1 MSTVPGERA
10 KKQGKRSR
18 IVVNVEDK
26 PPVPDGRGAGV
37 ERWQGVFRA
46 RRVQGRRRRV
56 LSAAA
61 LALAGVVLVL
71 CLGGYWWWQSFK
83 SSPAYTLA
91 LAVEA
96 AERDD
101 REAFEA
107 LVDVEG
113 VSRSV
118 VPQVIER
125 VRGGGD
131 NSALNIPPQVRR
143 QIAQNAQVW
152 LPGVREQVRDVL
164 MGETKRLAEQSGARG
179 YPFFVRALAL
189 SRLGESKPPEG
200 EGNAPATANVT
211 YKVNERPVE
220 FGLKSSDVEGQPN
233 WKIVSVKSDELATR
247 VAERVAKTFPMM
259 GR

>member
-10 KKQGKRSR
+10 KKDKRRSR
-18 IVVNVEDK
+18 IVVNVEPR
-26 PPVPDGRGAGV
+26 PPEDRGAAV
-37 ERWQGVFRA
+37 KRWRGAFRT

-56 LSAAA
+56 LSVAA
-61 LALAGVVLVL
+61 LALAAVALVL
-71 CLGGYWWWQSFK
+71 FAGGYWWWQSFK
-83 SSPAYTLA
+83 SSPSYTLA
-91 LAVEA
+91 LALDA

-101 REAFEA
+101 RPAFEA
-107 LVDVEG
+107 LVDVGE

-125 VRGGGD
+125 VRGGD
-131 NSALNIPPQVRR
+131 NSLNISPQVRR

-152 LPGVREQVRDVL
+152 LPGVREGVREVL
-164 MGETKRLAEQSGARG
+164 MSETKRLAEQSGARG
-179 YPFFVRALAL
+179 FPFFVRALAL
-189 SRLGESKPPEG
+189 SRLGESVTQEG
-200 EGNAPATANVT
+200 EGNATATANVT

-220 FGLKSSDVEGQPN
+220 FGLKGSDVEGQRN
-233 WKIVSVKSDELATR
+233 WKVVSAKSDELAAR

>member
-10 KKQGKRSR
+10 KKGKRSR
-18 IVVNVEDK
+18 IVVNVEPRPTEDK
-26 PPVPDGRGAGV
+26 GAAV
-37 ERWQGVFRA
+37 ERWRGVFRS

-56 LSAAA
+56 LSVVA
-61 LALAGVVLVL
+61 LALAAVVLVL
-71 CLGGYWWWQSFK
+71 FAGGYWWWQSFK

-91 LAVEA
+91 LVLDA

-101 REAFEA
+101 QPAFEA
-107 LVDVEG
+107 LVDMEG

-125 VRGGGD
+125 VRVGD
-131 NSALNIPPQVRR
+131 NSLNISPQVRR

-152 LPGVREQVRDVL
+152 LPGVREQVREVL
-164 MGETKRLAEQSGARG
+164 MSETKRLAEQSGARKF
-179 YPFFVRALAL
+179 PFFVRALAL
-189 SRLGESKPPEG
+189 SRLGESKTQEG
-200 EGNAPATANVT
+200 VGDATATANVT

-220 FGLKSSDVEGQPN
+220 FGLRGSDVEGQPN
-233 WKIVSVKSDELATR
+233 WKVVSAKSDDLAAR
-247 VAERVAKTFPMM
+247 VAEQVAKTFPMM

>member
-1 MSTVPGERA
+1 MSTVPGDRA
-10 KKQGKRSR
+10 KKGKRSR
-18 IVVNVEDK
+18 IVVNVEPK
-26 PPVPDGRGAGV
+26 PPEDRTAGV
-37 ERWQGVFRA
+37 KRWQGTFRA
-46 RRVQGRRRRV
+46 RRTGGRRRR
-56 LSAAA
+56 A
-61 LALAGVVLVL
+61 LVVALIPFAVILLLVFGV
-71 CLGGYWWWQSFK
+71 GYWWWQSFK

-91 LAVEA
+91 LMVDA

-101 REAFEA
+101 RQEFER

-125 VRGGGD
+125 VRGGD
-131 NSALNIPPQVRR
+131 NALDIAPQVRR

-164 MGETKRLAEQSGARG
+164 MTQTKGLAERVGARK

-189 SRLGESKPPEG
+189 SRLGETKTQGTGSARG
-200 EGNAPATANVT
+200 DGTASVT
-211 YKVNERPVE
+211 YQINERPVE
-220 FGLKSSDVEGQPN
+220 FGLREADGVEGLPD
-233 WKIVSVKSDELATR
+233 WKIVSLKSDDLATR
-247 VAERVAKTFPMM
+247 VAEQVAKKFPMT

>member
-1 MSTVPGERA
+1 MSTVPGDRA
-10 KKQGKRSR
+10 KKGKRSR
-18 IVVNVEDK
+18 IVVNIE
-26 PPVPDGRGAGV
+26 PPPPPDRSAAVGRW
-37 ERWQGVFRA
+37 RGVFRA
-46 RRVQGRRRRV
+46 RRTGGRRRRALLVAAIPLVAIV
-56 LSAAA
+56 LLLFGA
-61 LALAGVVLVL
+61 
-71 CLGGYWWWQSFK
+71 GYWWWQSFK

-91 LAVEA
+91 LVVDA

-107 LVDVEG
+107 LVDVEE

-125 VRGGGD
+125 VRGGDDG
-131 NSALNIPPQVRR
+131 LNIAPQVRR

-164 MGETKRLAEQSGARG
+164 MAETKGLAERVGARD

-189 SRLGESKPPEG
+189 SRLGESKTQEG
-200 EGNAPATANVT
+200 TAGRDRTASVT
-211 YKVNERPVE
+211 YQVNERPVE
-220 FGLKSSDVEGQPN
+220 FGLRGGGEGQPD
-233 WKIVSVKSDELATR
+233 WKIVSLKSDDLATR
-247 VAERVAKTFPMM
+247 VAEQVAKTFPMM

>member
-10 KKQGKRSR
+10 KKGKRSR
-18 IVVNVEDK
+18 IVVNLEPQ
-26 PPVPDGRGAGV
+26 PPLTKDRGGAV

-56 LSAAA
+56 LSVAGVA
-61 LALAGVVLVL
+61 LAAVALLV
-71 CLGGYWWWQSFK
+71 CLGGLWWWQSFK

-91 LAVEA
+91 LAVDA

-101 REAFEA
+101 QPAFEA
-107 LVDVEG
+107 LVDMEG

-125 VRGGGD
+125 VRGGD
-131 NSALNIPPQVRR
+131 NSLNISPQVRK

-152 LPGVREQVRDVL
+152 LPGVREQVRGVL
-164 MGETKRLAEQSGARG
+164 MSETKLLAEQSGARQF
-179 YPFFVRALAL
+179 PFFVRAIAL
-189 SRLGESKPPEG
+189 SRLSESRTQG
-200 EGNAPATANVT
+200 EGDNATANVT

-220 FGLKSSDVEGQPN
+220 FGFKGGGGGEGQPD
-233 WKIVSVKSDELATR
+233 WKVVSVKNDELAAR
-247 VAERVAKTFPMM
+247 VAAEVAKTFPMT

>member
-10 KKQGKRSR
+10 KKGKRSR
-18 IVVNVEDK
+18 IVVSVEQTPSAEDRSAA
-26 PPVPDGRGAGV
+26 VGRRRGGK
-37 ERWQGVFRA
+37 FRA
-46 RRVQGRRRRV
+46 RRDGGRRRRALLV
-56 LSAAA
+56 AAIPFVAIA
-61 LALAGVVLVL
+61 LLIFGA
-71 CLGGYWWWQSFK
+71 GYWWWQSFK
-83 SSPAYTLA
+83 SSPTYTLA
-91 LAVEA
+91 LVVDA

-101 REAFEA
+101 REAFET

-125 VRGGGD
+125 VRGGD
-131 NSALNIPPQVRR
+131 NSLDIAPQVRR

-164 MGETKRLAEQSGARG
+164 MAETKRLGERGGARD

-189 SRLGESKPPEG
+189 SRLGESKTQPG
-200 EGNAPATANVT
+200 TAGRDATANVT
-211 YKVNERPVE
+211 YQVNERPLE
-220 FGLKSSDVEGQPN
+220 FGLRSGDGAGQPD
-233 WKIVSVKSDELATR
+233 WKIVSLKSDDLATR
-247 VAERVAKTFPMM
+247 VAEQVGKTFPMM